1 MSSNTIK
8 RIITDEI
15 RHEKELV
22 SFMEDR
28 LQKLPEGWLYLDR
41 RYADSYCLQKFRVGG
56 RQKSIVLDP
65 LDDLHRQVIKELM
78 EKKTIVHGLPI
89 LRRNVDAME
98 KCASKIRS
106 YHPLDFKYGE
116 LLGSEYYL
124 PEDVCIREWRK
135 KEECQN
141 PFRPED
147 RIHETKR
154 GVNVRSKSEML
165 IADTLFDH
173 GLEYKNETKLRLEG
187 RNYYPD
193 FEILHPKTRR
203 IIWWEHLGKL
213 ADPGYV
219 FENLDRIV
227 VFGRNGIVVGDNLIL
242 TWETQEMPLTHG
254 MVDQRLREFGLI

>member
-1 MSSNTIK
+1 MS
-8 RIITDEI
+8 IITISELIDDEI
-15 RHEKELV
+15 RMEKETIA
-22 SFMEDR
+22 FMEKR
-28 LQKLPEGWLYLDR
+28 MKEMPPGYLSVYNR
-41 RYADSYCLQKFRVGG
+41 NENTYCLQRVKLGG

-98 KCASKIRS
+98 KCVSKIRP
-106 YHPLDFKYGE
+106 YHPLDFKYGD

-124 PEDVCIREWRK
+124 PEDVCVREWMK
-135 KEECQN
+135 KPECQN

-187 RNYYPD
+187 RNFYPD

-213 ADPGYV
+213 SDPGYV

-242 TWETQEMPLTHG
+242 TWETQEMPLTHA